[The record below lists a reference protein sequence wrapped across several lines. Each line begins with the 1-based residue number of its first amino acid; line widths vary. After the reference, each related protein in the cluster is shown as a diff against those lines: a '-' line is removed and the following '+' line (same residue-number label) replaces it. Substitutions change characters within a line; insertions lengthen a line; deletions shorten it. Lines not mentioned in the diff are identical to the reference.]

1 MAAAPGSLGAVARQE
16 FEGAQ
21 ATFELLETTMF
32 GRGIVVLKY
41 TLKR

>member
-1 MAAAPGSLGAVARQE
+1 MAAAPSSPGTAAQQG
-16 FEGAQ
+16 FEGSQ